1 MNEDAVEERMNGRR
15 VRDTFS
21 QNKFLSCSVDARVAF
36 QIFPPTKT
44 TKNYFSQNKMK
55 GIEWGKLERNEMTTR
70 GQRPKE
76 FVVVNFVSVLF
87 CVRA

>member
-36 QIFPPTKT
+36 QIFPPRKT
-44 TKNYFSQNKMK
+44 TKNNFSQNKIK
-55 GIEWGKLERNEMTTR
+55 RNRVGKIGE
-70 GQRPKE
+70 K
-76 FVVVNFVSVLF
+76 
-87 CVRA
+87 